1 MNEPEPNP
9 SSDVPSAKLMASRKR
24 FIALLLIAFVPMFIA
39 YAAFFHFPDWA
50 PTGTTNQGQL
60 VTPSIDGTTISEEL
74 ATFNTWVLIQ
84 PIKGRCGDQC
94 REMLYL
100 SRQVV
105 IGLGKDAN
113 RVQRVALISSDTQ
126 DLMEHLDVEHPDVKV
141 VSGIT
146 TFKRI
151 VTDNG
156 PVLLLMDPNHNV
168 MMLYTLDKAGKPMQR
183 DLKHLLRISNIG

>member
-1 MNEPEPNP
+1 VNETEPN
-9 SSDVPSAKLMASRKR
+9 SYANVPSGKLMASRRR
-24 FIALLLIAFVPMFIA
+24 FIALLLIAFGPMFIA
-39 YAAFFHFPDWA
+39 YATFFHFPDWA

-60 VTPSIDGTTISEEL
+60 ISPSIDGLKMSEEL
-74 ATFNTWVLIQ
+74 ATFSTWVLIQ
-84 PIKGRCGDQC
+84 PIESGQC

-113 RVQRVALISSDTQ
+113 RVQRVALTSADTPE
-126 DLMEHLDVEHPDVKV
+126 LMEHLEVEHPDVKV
-141 VSGIT
+141 VSSMT
-146 TFKRI
+146 AYKPI

-168 MMLYTLDKAGKPMQR
+168 MMFYSLDKAGKPMLR
-183 DLKHLLRISNIG
+183 DLKHLLKISNIG